1 MVRLNEIK
9 DSEECTV
16 VSLFAKGIIRRR
28 FQDIGIVEGTKIK
41 RLHASPL
48 DDPTA
53 YLVRGAVI
61 AIRSADAYLI
71 GVETNQWDSQIP
83 RSD

>member
-41 RLHASPL
+41 RLRSGPL
-48 DDPTA
+48 GDPTS

-71 GVETNQWDSQIP
+71 GVETN
-83 RSD
+83 